1 MSITKEFEKAGK
13 KIEREVK
20 RVRDKVIVKEENS
33 NNTESQGIENKGYSK
48 SGLNKITGSFIAD
61 TKDNTA
67 LEQLAF
73 LAVVHDR
80 VDFLE
85 EIVKNLSET
94 ELKSLLNTKDAEGSS
109 LLHYAAGIGS
119 LGMSEY
125 LLNKGAD
132 LNAVNNDGST
142 VLDAAIHNI
151 IFTPSFVNKEQ
162 ILLVSYLAGEG
173 AAGGVYKTF
182 DINTNTIESFIRLI
196 ENLNLIKQDDAEELI
211 KAFAPEP
218 EEESEQ
224 LIGEQP
230 VEAAPTG
237 E

>member
-1 MSITKEFEKAGK
+1 MSIREELKKAGK
-13 KIEREVK
+13 KVEKEVK

-33 NNTESQGIENKGYSK
+33 NSTESKGIENKGYSK
-48 SGLNKITGSFIAD
+48 SALNEITDSFIAD
-61 TKDNTA
+61 TKDNTT

-73 LAVVHDR
+73 LAVINDR

-94 ELKSLLNTKDAEGSS
+94 ELKSLLNAKDAEGSS

-125 LLNKGAD
+125 LLNNGAD

-162 ILLVSYLAGEG
+162 ILLVSYLSEGG

-182 DINTNTIESFIRLI
+182 DINTNTIESFIRFL
-196 ENLNLIKQDDAEELI
+196 ENLNVLHQDDAEELI

>member
-1 MSITKEFEKAGK
+1 MSVREKLKKAGK
-13 KIEREVK
+13 KFEKEVK
-20 RVRDKVIVKEENS
+20 RVRDNIVKEEIS
-33 NNTESQGIENKGYSK
+33 YGTESKVIENKGYPK
-48 SGLNKITGSFIAD
+48 SELNEITKFFIAD

-94 ELKSLLNTKDAEGSS
+94 ELKSLLNAKDAEGNS
-109 LLHYAAGIGS
+109 LFHYAAGIGS
-119 LGMSEY
+119 LEMSEY
-125 LLNKGAD
+125 LLKNGAD
-132 LNAVNNDGST
+132 LNAVNNEGST

-162 ILLVSYLAGEG
+162 ILLVSYLSEEG

-182 DINTNTIESFIRLI
+182 DINDNTIESFIRFI
-196 ENLNLIKQDDAEELI
+196 ESINVLHQDDAEELI
-211 KAFAPEP
+211 KAFAPES
-218 EEESEQ
+218 EEEIEQ

-230 VEAAPTG
+230 VEATPTG